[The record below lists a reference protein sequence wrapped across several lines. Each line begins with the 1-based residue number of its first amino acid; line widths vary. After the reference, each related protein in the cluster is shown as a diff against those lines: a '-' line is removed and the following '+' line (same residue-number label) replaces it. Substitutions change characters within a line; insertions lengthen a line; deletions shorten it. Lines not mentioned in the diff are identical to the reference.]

1 MRRTD
6 TTAAKVMYVTKA
18 RDQQPSAWVQHED
31 MKRKQGVQFGGKNSL
46 SNTPICPTWKAMKR
60 RARVTDAAVTGM
72 ERGLPPSLVA
82 IRCRGSGKPR
92 RP

>member
-31 MKRKQGVQFGGKNSL
+31 MKRKQGVQFGGKKQFVQYPNL
-46 SNTPICPTWKAMKR
+46 PN
-60 RARVTDAAVTGM
+60 M
-72 ERGLPPSLVA
+72 EGNEKKSKGDGCSSDGDGEGTSTEPSGDTV
-82 IRCRGSGKPR
+82 
-92 RP
+92 